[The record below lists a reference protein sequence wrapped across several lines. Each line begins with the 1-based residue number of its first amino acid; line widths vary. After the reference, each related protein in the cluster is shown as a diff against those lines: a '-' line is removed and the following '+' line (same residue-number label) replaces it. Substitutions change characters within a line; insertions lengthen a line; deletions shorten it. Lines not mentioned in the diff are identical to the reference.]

1 MAKRKLSA
9 DASPGSDI
17 DPAPTYPKK
26 RAAIACTV
34 CRLRKSRCDGGRPAC
49 GLCSEL
55 GVKCNYAPPTLGNSR
70 STEQAAL
77 ERIENVLQGLQGLEG
92 LQGLQDSLHSLQ
104 TQVAGLTQ
112 RVHLIANKVFEEP
125 PPQPPPPLTNNV
137 LLSSPHLLT
146 KPLVRPSL
154 EFLPPIDNLSLLG
167 LRQSQG
173 ELSCPRPNLLTFCC
187 TSSLRA
193 PSWDDTEAFYD
204 DELKNSELLSKATEL
219 ALLRGDGIL
228 QEGSGLDLS
237 KQTTRYLQQGFV
249 ESFLRWYP
257 IWDVPESL
265 RFVEKARNCGF
276 DASEPATCVAML
288 LFAIGAIAQ
297 ADVKVTPTSELPG
310 IDYFAR
316 GVSILEQRR
325 PTITKGFLALQC
337 RFLQAIYC
345 QLCFMPLQAWNSVS
359 TVSRDLMHA
368 LSSSLPARLDLSERA
383 SLHRLFWACS
393 TVHHELEA
401 VLIMH
406 PTGIR
411 AYHDYVPLPL
421 SETDDACFYYFL
433 AQISLRQLLFETLDV
448 VGFKRGQVNRAPIV
462 TAEIRKSIRDWYC
475 HLPPTL
481 RFPLEKAPLFDT
493 RKAYLRAQY
502 LSLFVLLGWPSVLV
516 LFEMSPAELQGE
528 GPTAPSSSELER
540 LQSDAKDCL
549 SKCALLLESSD
560 EVLSQR
566 TLGTQLVM
574 WSCYASLIELILTYN
589 NPLFAFAAP
598 ATTDDRA
605 IRCGYEIL
613 ANWKHLP
620 IVNRGLTRAKY
631 LMASVGIHVDD

>member
-1 MAKRKLSA
+1 MSKRKLSV
-9 DASPGSDI
+9 DASTSSDV

-49 GLCSEL
+49 GLCYEL
-55 GVKCNYAPPTLGNSR
+55 GVKCNYTPPTVGNSR

-77 ERIENVLQGLQGLEG
+77 ERIENALQGLYGLEG
-92 LQGLQDSLHSLQ
+92 LQGLQDSIHNLQ
-104 TQVAGLTQ
+104 SQVAGLSQ
-112 RVHLIANKVFEEP
+112 RMHLIANKVFETQPLKP
-125 PPQPPPPLTNNV
+125 PSTLQTSTQ
-137 LLSSPHLLT
+137 LSSPHFLT

-154 EFLPPIDNLSLLG
+154 EFIPPIDNLSLLG

-187 TSSLRA
+187 TSSLRS

-204 DELKNSELLSKATEL
+204 DELKNSELLSKATEM
-219 ALLRGDGIL
+219 ALLRGDDL
-228 QEGSGLDLS
+228 SQESGLDLS
-237 KQTTRYLQQGFV
+237 KQTTRYLQHGFV

-265 RFVEKARNCGF
+265 HFVEKARDCGF

-288 LFAIGAIAQ
+288 LFSIGAIAQ
-297 ADVKVTPTSELPG
+297 AGVEVTPTSELPG

-325 PTITKGFLALQC
+325 PTVTKGFLTLQC

-368 LSSSLPARLDLSERA
+368 LSSSLPARLDPADRA

-528 GPTAPSSSELER
+528 GRTAPSQSELER
-540 LQSDAKDCL
+540 LKSDAKDCL
-549 SKCALLLESSD
+549 GKCALLLESSD

-589 NPLFAFAAP
+589 NPIFAFAAP
-598 ATTDDRA
+598 ATTDDHA

-613 ANWKHLP
+613 STWKHLP
-620 IVNRGLTRAKY
+620 IVNRGLARAKY
-631 LMASVGIHVDD
+631 LMASVGIHVED